1 MTYTVGPDM
10 GLTVGNVDFGLVG
23 EFANSSDF
31 EIYEASDV
39 HQAVLSEYLTDN
51 LETKYGV
58 EFEV

>member
-23 EFANSSDF
+23 EFTNSSDF
-31 EIYEASDV
+31 DIYEASDA
-39 HQAVLSEYLTDN
+39 HQAVLSEYLTEN